1 MDLNTI
7 IMHLDNFVD
16 TWKGW
21 GQVFH
26 GLFTLSSERTVPER
40 PEYGDTFVDAWN
52 TAKLFSSAS
61 SDNQ

>member
-16 TWKGW
+16 TWEGW
-21 GQVFH
+21 GKVLG
-26 GLFTLSSERTVPER
+26 GLFEVSSDR
-40 PEYGDTFVDAWN
+40 PVLGLDFVDAWG
-52 TAKLFSSAS
+52 AAEEFSSFSSLS